1 MSKENL
7 EQFLEKVDQN
17 EELLARINDQL
28 DNDGNISVEALIA
41 LGVENGCEFTAEDL
55 EGAARLSDQELDE
68 VAGGSGDWKISIKKT
83 NVRRTLRF
91 SQIMGEKKMGEIRNA

>member
-17 EELLARINDQL
+17 EELHARINDQL

-91 SQIMGEKKMGEIRNA
+91 SQIMGAKKMGEIRNA

>member
-28 DNDGNISVEALIA
+28 DIDGNISVEALIA

>member
-17 EELLARINDQL
+17 EELHARINDQL

-68 VAGGSGDWKISIKKT
+68 VAGGSGDWKISSKKT
-83 NVRRTLRF
+83 NLSRTLRF
-91 SQIMGEKKMGEIRNA
+91 SQIMGEKKTGEIRNA

>member
-28 DNDGNISVEALIA
+28 DIDGNISVEALIA
-41 LGVENGCEFTAEDL
+41 LGVENDCEFTAEDL
-55 EGAARLSDQELDE
+55 ESAARLSDQELDQ

-83 NVRRTLRF
+83 NVSRTLRF
-91 SQIMGEKKMGEIRNA
+91 SQIMGAKKTGEIRNA